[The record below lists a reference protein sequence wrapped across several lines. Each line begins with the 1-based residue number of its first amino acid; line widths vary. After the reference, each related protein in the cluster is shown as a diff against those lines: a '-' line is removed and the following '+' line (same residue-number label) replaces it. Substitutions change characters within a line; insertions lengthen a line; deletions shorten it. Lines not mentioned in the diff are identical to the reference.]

1 MSISDFIFMHKVKSL
16 PPDKNTFLLASM
28 EQVRQGILKIG
39 HVSPNRMTR
48 EEIEECKQKRK
59 ILLQTGAL
67 AVWLSL
73 DDMQKK
79 SITQMTECLT
89 AARELVD
96 SNRAPDMYAAIN
108 AGNQVLPQK
117 KKDEY
122 EQILTKY
129 IKLFDSDR
137 QFFLNEVKN
146 PVAQQRIENKVPE
159 EYQRG

>member
-1 MSISDFIFMHKVKSL
+1 
-16 PPDKNTFLLASM
+16 
-28 EQVRQGILKIG
+28 
-39 HVSPNRMTR
+39 
-48 EEIEECKQKRK
+48 
-59 ILLQTGAL
+59 
-67 AVWLSL
+67 
-73 DDMQKK
+73 
-79 SITQMTECLT
+79 MTECLT

-108 AGNQVLPQK
+108 AENQVLPQK
-117 KKDEY
+117 KKEEY